1 MIRAILFDLDDT
13 LYPENEFV
21 LSGYRS
27 VAREA
32 AANGEC
38 AYDAAFDCMQT
49 AFREEGREAVFPCF
63 LARFPGLSMTLED
76 MVRVYR
82 EHVPE
87 ISLFPGYRE
96 LIEELGEKFRL
107 GMITDGLPAVQRG
120 KVRALGIE
128 KLFEKIVYTWDYG
141 KERQKPH
148 PYPFALMLETLQIPP
163 ESALF
168 IGDNP
173 EKDGMG
179 AIGAGMLYV
188 RVAPSANEPIERAL
202 PDNLKEVN
210 PKMVPGGQRSCS
222 IVNPK
227 SAIRNPQSE
236 IRNPQSKIHNPKSKI
251 QNPPDGRQETVIYN
265 LLQLP
270 RILIQLQ
277 QGLK

>member
-1 MIRAILFDLDDT
+1 MIRALLFDLDDT
-13 LYPENEFV
+13 LYPESEFA

-27 VAREA
+27 VALEA

-38 AYDAAFDCMQT
+38 RYEEAFDCMQT
-49 AFREEGREAVFPCF
+49 AFREEGREVVFPCF

-96 LIEELGEKFRL
+96 LLVELGKDFRL
-107 GMITDGLPAVQRG
+107 GIITDGLTAVQRG

-173 EKDGMG
+173 EKDGQG

-188 RVAPSANEPIERAL
+188 RVAPSANDSIAQAH
-202 PDNLKEVN
+202 NFKEVT
-210 PKMVPGGQRSCS
+210 PKMVPDGGRD
-222 IVNPK
+222 K
-227 SAIRNPQSE
+227 SRPYNITIRNPQSE
-236 IRNPQSKIHNPKSKI
+236 IRNP
-251 QNPPDGRQETVIYN
+251 PDGRREKVIYN

-270 RILIQLQ
+270 QVLIQLQ